1 MIKKNIQSNFIY
13 IVFEYFSESVYPY
26 YIICMLTWGNK
37 TQTVAVAE
45 CLYVIVIVY
54 YLLLCEYSV
63 CDVLVS
69 DLIR

>member
-1 MIKKNIQSNFIY
+1 
-13 IVFEYFSESVYPY
+13 
-26 YIICMLTWGNK
+26 MLTWGNK
-37 TQTVAVAE
+37 TQTVVVAE

>member
-1 MIKKNIQSNFIY
+1 
-13 IVFEYFSESVYPY
+13 
-26 YIICMLTWGNK
+26 MLTWGNK
-37 TQTVAVAE
+37 TQTVVVAE

-69 DLIR
+69 DLIRKRDNALRHLPHIVPPTA